1 MYVTRRCAL
10 LSSCRRS
17 PFLRVLEIREPS
29 KVEDTST
36 VLVRALVERATV
48 AEAIKASF
56 GYEVCVH
63 PRGLSFGEESIAKLR
78 ARSSASGYVPA
89 ALRATAPP
97 QSPRRRWRCKWRARQ
112 ARPRHPCR
120 PSWAEVS
127 FSWRTEPF
135 TSLSCGQLWPLGGA
149 LTPESALGSCDCRGK
164 DLKSKSLTHSEPC
177 LDRSEVRC
185 Q

>member
-1 MYVTRRCAL
+1 MPTLDSDVYVTRRCAL
-10 LSSCRRS
+10 LSICRRS

-78 ARSSASGYVPA
+78 ARELRFRVRASSPQGYSSPSEPSETLALQMEGQASK
-89 ALRATAPP
+89 ATPP
-97 QSPRRRWRCKWRARQ
+97 LPT
-112 ARPRHPCR
+112 
-120 PSWAEVS
+120 
-127 FSWRTEPF
+127 F
-135 TSLSCGQLWPLGGA
+135 LGRGFLLMEDGA
-149 LTPESALGSCDCRGK
+149 L
-164 DLKSKSLTHSEPC
+164 HEP
-177 LDRSEVRC
+177 
-185 Q
+185 